1 MAEEEEAPPHDPYSV
16 LVRTIRTS
24 IRDAISSAYDVDEPV
39 EVPVDPEPPV
49 EDVDVATPVALSL
62 AKEVGEEPRKI
73 AETILE
79 ESDLDEVVL
88 VDEARVDGPGYI
100 NIRLNRPQYAALV
113 LRSIFYYEEEYGS
126 LDLGMGRP
134 AILEHTSANP
144 NGPLHIGHGRNAII
158 GDILARC
165 MVFTNYDVEVQY
177 YVNDMGKQI
186 AMLAWKYIKEGRP
199 EVPEDKKPDEFF
211 GELYAEAAKEIE
223 EDPEL
228 EEVVERFL
236 RSYERYLLDEE
247 SRAERIAEAFQV
259 VVEEC
264 LKGHIETLERL
275 RVAHDRFVY
284 ESEFVE
290 DAVEIVEKLVD
301 MGAAEKRDDG
311 AVILDLEDYGI
322 DKELVLTRSD
332 GTTLYTTRDIA
343 YHLWK
348 LKRAAFVIDVL
359 GADHKLA
366 VQQLKAVLDILDA
379 DPDRVDVIFY
389 EFIHLPE
396 GSMSTRK
403 GRYVTLDEFLDEAKK
418 RALEK
423 MKEAGVAEDLDE
435 EEREEIAENV
445 AIGAVRFA
453 IARVSPNKPIEFDWD
468 EALDFRRGGPFI
480 QYAYTRAKSILRQAD
495 EEVQRFDAAYLDD
508 DHSFELVFKMSMFPR
523 QVAQCVRKR
532 RPDILAEYAYELA
545 RAFHTFYEEVPVLH
559 AEDEEV
565 RKARL
570 KLVEAFTIVMENVMN
585 LLGIPVLERM

>member
-1 MAEEEEAPPHDPYSV
+1 LAEETTPRDPFSV
-16 LVRTIRTS
+16 TIRTIRTS
-24 IRDAISSAYDVDEPV
+24 IRDAISSVYEVDELI
-39 EVPVDPEPPV
+39 EVPIDEDPPV
-49 EDVDVATPVALSL
+49 EGADLATPVALSL
-62 AKEVGEEPRKI
+62 AKELGENPREL
-73 AETILE
+73 AETIVE
-79 ESDLDEVVL
+79 ESDLDDVVF
-88 VDEARVDGPGYI
+88 VEKAWVEGPGFI
-100 NIRLNRPQYAALV
+100 NLKLDRSQYAALT
-113 LRSIFYYEEEYGS
+113 LRSIFYYGEEYGS

-134 AILEHTSANP
+134 VILEHTSANP

-165 MVFTNYDVEVQY
+165 MVFTNYGVEVQY

-199 EVPEDKKPDEFF
+199 EVPEGEKPDEFF
-211 GELYAEAAKEIE
+211 GKLYTEAAREIE

-236 RSYERYLLDEE
+236 RSYERYLVEEE
-247 SRAERIAEAFQV
+247 SRAERIADAFQT

-264 LKGHIETLERL
+264 LRGHIQTLERL

-284 ESEFVE
+284 ESEFAR
-290 DAVEIVEKLVD
+290 DALEIVEKLLD
-301 MGAAEKRDDG
+301 MGVAEEREDG
-311 AVILDLEDYGI
+311 AVVVDLEDYGI

-348 LKRAAFVIDVL
+348 LGRATFVVDVL

-366 VQQLKAVLDILDA
+366 VEQLRAVLDMLEEN
-379 DPDRVDVIFY
+379 PDRIDVVFY

-403 GRYVTLDEFLDEAKK
+403 GRYVTLDEFLEEAKK

-423 MKEAGVAEDLDE
+423 MKAAGVAEELSD
-435 EEREEIAENV
+435 EEREKIAEEI

-480 QYAYTRAKSILRQAD
+480 QYAYARAKSILRKAD
-495 EEVQRFDAAYLDD
+495 EEVNRFDAAYLDD
-508 DHSFELVFKMSMFPR
+508 DHSFELILKMSKFPR
-523 QVAQCVRKR
+523 HVAQCVRKR
-532 RPDILAEYAYELA
+532 RPDILAEYAYDLA
-545 RAFHTFYEEVPVLH
+545 KTFHTFYEEVPVLH
-559 AEDEEV
+559 VEDDEV

-570 KLVEAFTIVMENVMN
+570 KLVEAFTIVAENLMN
-585 LLGIPVLERM
+585 LLGIPTLERM